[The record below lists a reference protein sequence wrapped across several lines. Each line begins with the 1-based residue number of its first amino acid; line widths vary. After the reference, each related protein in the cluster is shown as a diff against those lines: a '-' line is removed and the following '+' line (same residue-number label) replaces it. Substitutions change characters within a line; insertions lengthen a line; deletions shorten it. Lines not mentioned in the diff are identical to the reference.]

1 MAKTDPERLRRI
13 NEEGEAARRN
23 MQEILDRV
31 EARMRE
37 RREERERRRGLRR
50 LLPFRR

>member
-1 MAKTDPERLRRI
+1 MAKIDPERRRRI

-23 MQEILDRV
+23 MQEIIERV
-31 EARMRE
+31 DARMRA